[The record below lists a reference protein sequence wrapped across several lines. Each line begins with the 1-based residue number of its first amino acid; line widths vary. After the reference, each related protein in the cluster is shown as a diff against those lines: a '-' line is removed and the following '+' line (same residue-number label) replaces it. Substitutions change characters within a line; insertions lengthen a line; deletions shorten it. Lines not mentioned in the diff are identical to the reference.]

1 MTVPSTPPEDANLLK
16 AVLPPLLNDFQ
27 HWFART
33 ISLLESQTITFLSA
47 AEQTDLR
54 DRIQVAQKQVSASQA
69 LASVTDGQA
78 GIEMP
83 VVMGWHKLVHE
94 CWGVAL
100 RQRKESQKKESQSKE
115 SQTEKNAAAG
125 TSPPEKVSEQP
136 AEKIPP
142 SSRLEDY

>member
-100 RQRKESQKKESQSKE
+100 RQRKDSQKKESQCKE
-115 SQTEKNAAAG
+115 SQTEKYAAAG